1 MNFRKLLTYLTV
13 GTAAVIP
20 FAGAQNPT
28 ILQGNYVSNV
38 FGQANFVL
46 NPNAQTSVANVTNA
60 TRSTTTPLVATS
72 EFTLNLTSGTFATWT
87 LRAFD
92 SGMKGQ
98 NCEARF
104 SYRGFATATTKA
116 EIVQNSLVVA
126 HLTLTPST
134 DPRIASINF
143 PCGDL
148 VHATTFRIA
157 QTTANMTTVTP
168 NEIGAIYTGL
178 ATNQANVAQAEYIG
192 YGGYANGA
200 TIAYW
205 DTSTPEGFMAMNN
218 VSLAAPE
225 TSSSS
230 IVPEPVVLGN
240 LLRVRFNGLKP
251 GNYHATFTGPLHKDS
266 SGTTGTCSYT
276 ITPVTVVGSTVLANE
291 GEVFT
296 YNVAAIGQDPNPAG
310 GTLTSNFSVTSTQDV
325 YLYIKVGN
333 ASSICRA
340 SVGSSTGKRMRFHL
354 HRFPT
359 SSELVVTPERQN
371 TFAGVK
377 YTNSTQQI
385 RKGQAASATYY
396 EFNNATWNQPTLLIG
411 KAAVTTTGSG
421 NDLGFSVP
429 NLPVGQYKVSAR
441 GAFIADTDGATTV
454 GQTTYC
460 SFKIRETILGADIA
474 LQVQRDAVATTTPV
488 STRDFTNM
496 FFGVFNN
503 TSVGT
508 RNFRIEAAKIVDGV
522 TGNNAA
528 CQAYSNTGVL
538 NTEIVLLLEPL
549 DQPSNSALYVQ
560 GPVLGAQTG
569 AAIPTSYVGESK
581 QARASGC
588 GTNSATN
595 DGATITITPG
605 IWRVTANGN
614 ADGGAITDFLVF
626 VGPQSGNNSTWRN
639 AYYNDG
645 WIAAGLSGKV
655 PTITPPILVRFDGTN
670 LYRFEDNAWQN
681 AYATTTGT
689 LYAKFYRAMTTCN
702 GVYTAIVAERVN

>member
-38 FGQANFVL
+38 FGQSNFVL
-46 NPNAQTSVANVTNA
+46 NPNAQTNVANVTNA

-72 EFTLNLTSGTFATWT
+72 EFTLNLTSGSFATWT
-87 LRAFD
+87 LRTFD
-92 SGMKGQ
+92 AGMKGQ

-148 VHATTFRIA
+148 ANATTFRIA
-157 QTTANMTTVTP
+157 QTTANMTGT

-178 ATNQANVAQAEYIG
+178 ATNMANVAQAEFVGGGEWQTASGFTRSSAAIQSTFAAYTSGVAGTALGKATSAGTDTTITFPFLPAGQYFVTTNMYNYMYLGGVAFASCEFSIEEIDGGTRSG
-192 YGGYANGA
+192 YGSSGAFVTTNIYPPAASLQGNFNFTTGSQRRFRIVSKNTAANGA
-200 TIAYW
+200 
-205 DTSTPEGFMAMNN
+205 G
-218 VSLAAPE
+218 SLCA
-225 TSSSS
+225 S
-230 IVPEPVVLGN
+230 
-240 LLRVRFNGLKP
+240 
-251 GNYHATFTGPLHKDS
+251 
-266 SGTTGTCSYT
+266 
-276 ITPVTVVGSTVLANE
+276 
-291 GEVFT
+291 
-296 YNVAAIGQDPNPAG
+296 GQDALAKTG
-310 GTLTSNFSVTSTQDV
+310 IYV
-325 YLYIKVGN
+325 Y
-333 ASSICRA
+333 
-340 SVGSSTGKRMRFHL
+340 
-354 HRFPT
+354 RFPT

-371 TFAGVK
+371 TFGYISGTGLD
-377 YTNSTQQI
+377 YTT
-385 RKGQAASATYY
+385 KSATYVTPSGFTMDPGY
-396 EFNNATWNQPTLLIG
+396 GKCVADGTNLACKIETLPPG
-411 KAAVTTTGSG
+411 AYDVTVSAPLFSQGGTSG
-421 NDLGFSVP
+421 NQSCYWGISDGVQVDVALAQTLTPILSGSFDFISSVSRQFTYTSTQT
-429 NLPVGQYKVSAR
+429 NRIFKLIVKEASSA
-441 GAFIADTDGATTV
+441 GASSNCAIA
-454 GQTTYC
+454 
-460 SFKIRETILGADIA
+460 
-474 LQVQRDAVATTTPV
+474 
-488 STRDFTNM
+488 
-496 FFGVFNN
+496 
-503 TSVGT
+503 TSVS
-508 RNFRIEAAKIVDGV
+508 RYWSMKV
-522 TGNNAA
+522 TP
-528 CQAYSNTGVL
+528 L
-538 NTEIVLLLEPL
+538 N
-549 DQPSNSALYVQ
+549 QPSNSALYVQ
-560 GPVLGAQTG
+560 GPVLGSQTG
-569 AAIPTSYVGESK
+569 AAIPAGYVGESK